1 MVNMKYLLHL
11 KKMKVPRRENEYIF
25 TSLNMNRFTVIS
37 LVIIIF
43 TQVIII
49 WILHSDNK
57 DIQSIKDNID
67 IMSTNIYD
75 INRILNE
82 EIEFEF
88 VIE

>member
-1 MVNMKYLLHL
+1 
-11 KKMKVPRRENEYIF
+11 
-25 TSLNMNRFTVIS
+25 MNRFTVIS